1 MAEKSG
7 QKIPSALSRESAAL
21 AREIYVRSTT
31 GRRREKLPSLPKNDP
46 VKLTAEIFM
55 EANDEQ

>member
-1 MAEKSG
+1 MAEKSW

-21 AREIYVRSTT
+21 AREIYACSYSRSR
-31 GRRREKLPSLPKNDP
+31 GEIFPSLPHNEP

-55 EANDEQ
+55 EDNDLQ